1 MRQFDLPGRSP
12 VIAENG
18 MAATSHPLA
27 TSTAIDVLKQ
37 GGSAVDAAI
46 AASATLSVVEP
57 QMTGIGGDCFA
68 LIAEADGQV
77 HGLNGSGR
85 SAARADAGWYRDN
98 GFDEIAGLSA
108 HAVTVPGAIKAWEV
122 MHARFG
128 KLGFERLFSDAIQ
141 LADHGYPVTPRVA
154 YDWSAQVE
162 TLRRDPGCRMHLL
175 KADEAPRTG
184 DRMVCPA
191 LGQTLRRIASEGA
204 QGFYEG
210 AIAAEIA
217 ATVKAG
223 GGFLSEADLA
233 AVQADWVTPISTSY
247 GGDEVME
254 IPPNGQGVVA
264 LILMNLM
271 TLLNTRALPHDSAE
285 RYHLEIEAGRVA
297 YAVRDAMVA
306 DPAHMTISSD
316 ELTSMTFAKSLVG
329 QIDPDRRND
338 AVVLPKLPASNTV
351 YLTVA
356 DRDGMAVSII
366 NSIYGTFGSQIM
378 TPETGV
384 LLQNRGAGFVLA
396 EGHPNAIGPSK
407 RPLHT
412 IIPAMA
418 MKNGKASV
426 SFGVMGG
433 AYQPMGH
440 AHVFS
445 NLTDHGMDAQQALDH
460 GRVFWGDDEVLN
472 IEAGVSRGVAEGLA
486 KRGHT
491 VRAAESPLGGGQVI
505 VIDHD
510 RGFFI
515 AGSDPR
521 KDGHAAGY

>member
-18 MAATSHPLA
+18 IATTSHPLA

-85 SAARADAGWYRDN
+85 AAARADAEWYREN
-98 GFDEIAGLSA
+98 GFDEIDGLSA
-108 HAVTVPGAIKAWEV
+108 HAVTVPGAIKAWEA
-122 MHARFG
+122 MHAKFG
-128 KLGFERLFSDAIQ
+128 KLGFERLFLDAIQ
-141 LADHGYPVTPRVA
+141 LAEHGYPVTPRVA

-162 TLRRDPGCRMHLL
+162 TLRRDAGCRVHLL
-175 KADEAPRTG
+175 NADEAPRIG
-184 DRMVCPA
+184 DRMACPA
-191 LGQTLRRIASEGA
+191 LAQTLRRIASEGA
-204 QGFYEG
+204 RGFYEG

-233 AVQADWVTPISTSY
+233 AVRADWVTPISASY
-247 GGDEVME
+247 GGHEVME

-271 TLLNTRALPHDSAE
+271 TILNTRELPHDSAE

-316 ELTSMTFAKSLVG
+316 ELTSMAFAESLVS
-329 QIDPDRRND
+329 QINPDRRND
-338 AVVLPKLPASNTV
+338 AVRLPKLPGSNTV

-396 EGHPNAIGPSK
+396 AGHPNAIGPSK

-418 MKNGKASV
+418 VKNGKASV

-472 IEAGVSRGVAEGLA
+472 IEASVSPDVADGLA
-486 KRGHT
+486 KRGHR
-491 VRAAESPLGGGQVI
+491 VRPAESPLGGGQAI